1 MPTTDWN
8 WFFSS
13 VAQSAA
19 AIVGIFGAFIVTKI
33 LANQSA
39 FAETTR
45 RIRDTITLGDKIRDA
60 SSRLSFEWYHK
71 HDSADEFEDLE
82 KLLEKDSEQTPEDL
96 YEKLRFSPYIARA
109 GAIESIARMK
119 AFREARIA
127 REQEEA
133 RREAELA
140 RMPGF
145 ANLMSRSID
154 STLLRGLNAPYL
166 NHLRPQLTKER
177 EEIDNL
183 FTEAKHHARV
193 AAELHAQAST
203 NPESSEVIT
212 ASLALILTLFFVGVI
227 YPLSFMPLPTDWKAA
242 ISLSAAPEFIF
253 SLQGALLGAVS
264 VLFTAMLAIF
274 LIMNVKLRYPDQLL
288 NMLEQYKH
296 LAQYSKYFANRA
308 ENALQRTA
316 VEA

>member
-39 FAETTR
+39 FAETSR
-45 RIRDTITLGDKIRDA
+45 RIRDTITLGDKITDA

-71 HDSADEFEDLE
+71 HDSADEYDDLE
-82 KLLEKDSEQTPEDL
+82 KLLDKEPELEPEDL

-109 GAIESIARMK
+109 EAIESITRFK
-119 AFREARIA
+119 TYREAKIERQ
-127 REQEEA
+127 REEA

-140 RMPGF
+140 RMPSFG
-145 ANLMSRSID
+145 NLMSRSID
-154 STLLRGLNAPYL
+154 SSRLLGLNVP
-166 NHLRPQLTKER
+166 HLTHIRPQLEKER

-183 FTEAKHHARV
+183 FTEAKHHSRV
-193 AAELHAQAST
+193 ATELHAQAST
-203 NPESSEVIT
+203 NPESSKVIT
-212 ASLALILTLFFVGVI
+212 ASLVLILTLFFVGVI
-227 YPLSFMPLPTDWKAA
+227 YPLSFMPLPTDWKTT
-242 ISLSAAPEFIF
+242 ISLDAVPSFIF
-253 SLQGALLGAVS
+253 SIRGALLGLVS
-264 VLFTAMLAIF
+264 LLFTAMLAMF
-274 LIMNVKLRYPDQLL
+274 FIMNIKLKYPEELL
-288 NMLEQYKH
+288 NTLENYKH

-308 ENALQRTA
+308 ENALHRRL